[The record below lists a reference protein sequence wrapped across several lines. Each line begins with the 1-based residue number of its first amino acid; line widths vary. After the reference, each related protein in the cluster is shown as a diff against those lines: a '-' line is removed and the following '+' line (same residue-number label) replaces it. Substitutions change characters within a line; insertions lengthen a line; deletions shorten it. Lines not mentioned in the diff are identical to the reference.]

1 MLKVLLRGGLAADD
15 GNQVDEE
22 EEEGGVAGALAF
34 ATPDTLAFIRVEDTV
49 DCRSDSWLEM
59 TDDGGEKR
67 LLRTEETPEAC
78 DIDDILA
85 CLTLGGGV
93 FTNAL
98 SDAAADIDV
107 WES

>member
-1 MLKVLLRGGLAADD
+1 M
-15 GNQVDEE
+15 
-22 EEEGGVAGALAF
+22 AF

-49 DCRSDSWLEM
+49 DCISDSWLEI
-59 TDDGGEKR
+59 TDDGGEKK
-67 LLRTEETPEAC
+67 LLRTEETPETC

-93 FTNAL
+93 FTSAL
-98 SDAAADIDV
+98 SDAAAVIAV